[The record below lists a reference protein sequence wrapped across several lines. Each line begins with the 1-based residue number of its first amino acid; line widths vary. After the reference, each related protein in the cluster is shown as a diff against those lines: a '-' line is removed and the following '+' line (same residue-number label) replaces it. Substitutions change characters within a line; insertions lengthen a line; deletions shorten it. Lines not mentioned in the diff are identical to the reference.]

1 MKKKI
6 ETSTLYQ
13 LYFVCPNGTEYL
25 VHEDTDFYRFLKKK
39 SKAYNPHL
47 TGVKD
52 LFIVRRIDLPQA
64 KGEI

>member
-1 MKKKI
+1 MKRNN
-6 ETSTLYQ
+6 ETTLYQ

-39 SKAYNPHL
+39 SKAYNHNL

-52 LFIVRRIDLPQA
+52 LFIVRRIDLTQA
-64 KGEI
+64 KEEI

>member
-1 MKKKI
+1 MKRNN
-6 ETSTLYQ
+6 ETTLYQ

-64 KGEI
+64 KEAI